1 MKKTL
6 MLATSVLFGTV
17 LMGCQNEPAAQQEQ
31 VQAQQTITGNVAYR
45 ERIMLPDNAVVTV
58 RLQDVSLMDAP
69 AKLISEQVIETNGA
83 QVPVAFELSYNPNDI
98 KPGHRYSVSAR
109 IEVAGELR
117 FITDTMNAVITDENQ
132 TQQLN
137 LMLVGTR

>member
-6 MLATSVLFGTV
+6 MLATSVLFGAV

-117 FITDTMNAVITDENQ
+117 FITDTMNAVITDENH

>member
-6 MLATSVLFGTV
+6 MLATSVLFGAV

>member
-1 MKKTL
+1 
-6 MLATSVLFGTV
+6 MLATSVLFGAV

-117 FITDTMNAVITDENQ
+117 FITDTMNAVITDENH

>member
-6 MLATSVLFGTV
+6 MLATSVLFGAV

-83 QVPVAFELSYNPNDI
+83 QVPVAFELSYNPSDI

>member
-6 MLATSVLFGTV
+6 MLATSVLFGAV

-98 KPGHRYSVSAR
+98 KPGHRYSVSER

>member
-6 MLATSVLFGTV
+6 MLATSVLFGAV

-137 LMLVGTR
+137 LTLVGTR

>member
-6 MLATSVLFGTV
+6 MLATSVLFGAV

-58 RLQDVSLMDAP
+58 RLQDVSLVDAP